1 MLCYV
6 NQCSVTLS
14 SAVLHEAVLFYM
26 NARAALSCGASTLTL
41 ALYTVLRRHYYAA
54 VSWADYVTGQVELRV
69 RVRVRVRGGGY
80 FLRLHTPFSIA
91 G

>member
-41 ALYTVLRRHYYAA
+41 ARYTVLRRHYYAA

-69 RVRVRVRGGGY
+69 RVRGGGY
-80 FLRLHTPFSIA
+80 SLRLHTPFSIA
-91 G
+91 GLAR